1 MNAPGSATEM
11 AHIGKA
17 CALLRASFERSMRIW
32 TPTTFVL
39 SAPTR
44 ASNGSGLTVR
54 RDSGEANWSADAL
67 RGRCRKCLTRLD
79 AEFGRLVHRHG
90 LGARQVWFTV
100 SRDAEF
106 GLRDLGTAWWEIAS
120 TRAEPL
126 AWRDCLSLRG
136 SSSDDAPCARTCA
149 ARAEA
154 VDFPQSHALTYS
166 ACPASPGVPDL
177 RGILPCVDS
186 SAVLRFSTRVA

>member
-1 MNAPGSATEM
+1 MSRRAHVSAAVRRRQPLLCKPAVRWSFRLGKCVNAPGSATEM

-17 CALLRASFERSMRIW
+17 CALLRASFEHSMRIW
-32 TPTTFVL
+32 TQTTFVL

-106 GLRDLGTAWWEIAS
+106 GLRDLGTAWWES
-120 TRAEPL
+120 L
-126 AWRDCLSLRG
+126 ALGPSPSLGGTACR
-136 SSSDDAPCARTCA
+136 CA
-149 ARAEA
+149 AQVVTMPPAPGRA
-154 VDFPQSHALTYS
+154 
-166 ACPASPGVPDL
+166 L
-177 RGILPCVDS
+177 R
-186 SAVLRFSTRVA
+186 ARRRSTFHKAMH